1 MKKFIFSVVF
11 LTVIRWKFINHHRIK
26 ITLPHLFRVSCFAE
40 GVVRRNNDVL
50 LVSITEVILSE
61 EDSNHRVNL
70 AIDHPIFPH
79 FFENCPRFFYN
90 GGVAAFSAFANL
102 PLIKTVWKLRRR
114 SKSNMSRKLKKF
126 RKLLDRGAITTESIH
141 QSYQSWKGHA
151 LRGNC
156 HHLVREMDELYN
168 SLFKEDNKDVSITV
182 ESADRGE
189 SQVR

>member
-1 MKKFIFSVVF
+1 MLEGHRDVPRSDGDATESKDSDIPFEDLKNGIDF
-11 LTVIRWKFINHHRIK
+11 LGFHIY
-26 ITLPHLFRVSCFAE
+26 L
-40 GVVRRNNDVL
+40 
-50 LVSITEVILSE
+50 TET
-61 EDSNHRVNL
+61 
-70 AIDHPIFPH
+70 
-79 FFENCPRFFYN
+79 
-90 GGVAAFSAFANL
+90 G
-102 PLIKTVWKLRRR
+102 KTVWKIRRR

-126 RKLLDRGAITTESIH
+126 RKLLDRGLITMESIH